1 MDISNCLEKSEIVN
15 IIYSSSRKQ
24 CRDVAETVNKTIQ
37 CIVIETDSS
46 ESSKEYKVP
55 SDLDSLSAESCD
67 SDDRNCKMNKRA
79 IDGLVAYRLA
89 FNPKNMMRSS
99 KDGRSWGTW
108 VTSNRKGF
116 DRKRRT
122 ARCNGGYKCENL
134 KCSFLTVYKV
144 NKLQFESDGNGI
156 KSCSCCGEQATKVHC
171 NSQKIWEFEKN
182 EEYVTV
188 YHLGNH
194 NCEAKKTVELNK
206 ESLKRKF
213 KTNSKTTPK
222 QAAGDITVEALENE
236 YMSWEDVQDVV
247 DSVTDNEKVKYCKK
261 KTERESHPHG
271 HSFEAVGQ
279 LRSRLIK

>member
-1 MDISNCLEKSEIVN
+1 MCSYLVMACYTHAIAKCYLFVYSIASIELLLLQSFSGSTSFAYEELMRKSIKELRFITKTKDVDISNCLEKSEIVN

-79 IDGLVAYRLA
+79 IDGLVAYRLT

-182 EEYVTV
+182 EEYITV

-194 NCEAKKTVELNK
+194 NCEVKKTVELNK
-206 ESLKRKF
+206 ESLK
-213 KTNSKTTPK
+213 
-222 QAAGDITVEALENE
+222 
-236 YMSWEDVQDVV
+236 
-247 DSVTDNEKVKYCKK
+247 
-261 KTERESHPHG
+261 
-271 HSFEAVGQ
+271 
-279 LRSRLIK
+279 